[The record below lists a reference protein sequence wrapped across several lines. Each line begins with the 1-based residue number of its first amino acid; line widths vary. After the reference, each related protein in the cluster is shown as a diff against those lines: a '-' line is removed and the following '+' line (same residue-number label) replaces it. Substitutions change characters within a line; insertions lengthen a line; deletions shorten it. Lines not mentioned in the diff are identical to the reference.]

1 MHHAHI
7 PADFLKAA
15 LGGGFAIASWFAGQ
29 LAQAVEEIPQWVKSA
44 DTPLVIVGLAY
55 GVIHLWREL
64 KKANDARIAD
74 RDAFV
79 KKLQEDS
86 DRSQQSRERLII
98 ATEQQTS
105 EFKALRR
112 SVENRQH
119 AYDSLLQRDHRDHR
133 DTP

>member
-15 LGGGFAIASWFAGQ
+15 LGGGFALASWSAGQ
-29 LAQAVEEIPQWVKSA
+29 LAQAVEALPPWIKAA

-86 DRSQQSRERLII
+86 EKSQESRERLIH
-98 ATEQQTS
+98 ATVEQTM

-112 SVENRQH
+112 SVEDRGRQH
-119 AYDSLLQRDHRDHR
+119 TPDTLMQRDHR